1 MFLRCIL
8 TNKSP
13 QYRTVLYKNSIKGTI
28 VGAVKSSKK
37 STYVLGEDEIT
48 LEVPV
53 GVLALAD
60 PVCEGAVG
68 LVPVHAHVARRV
80 VDQVI
85 HVVPQLPRPGSTRCL
100 ETH

>member
-28 VGAVKSSKK
+28 RAIKSSEK

-85 HVVPQLPRPGSTRCL
+85 DVVPQLPRPGSTRCL
-100 ETH
+100 EIH